1 MRRQR
6 MRGRASTLALVLA
19 CALLGACAMLAACAG
34 QGIEVK
40 PRGQTVISVG
50 TGSR

>member
-1 MRRQR
+1 MNARRGPR
-6 MRGRASTLALVLA
+6 RRVRGLAVGVALLLV
-19 CALLGACAMLAACAG
+19 CALLAACAG
-34 QGIEVK
+34 QGVEVR

>member
-1 MRRQR
+1 MRRGKHW
-6 MRGRASTLALVLA
+6 RGRLADVLSLLLC
-19 CALLGACAMLAACAG
+19 CALLAACAG
-34 QGIEVK
+34 QGIEVR

>member
-1 MRRQR
+1 MNARRGPR
-6 MRGRASTLALVLA
+6 RRVRGLAGAVALLLV
-19 CALLGACAMLAACAG
+19 CALLAACAG
-34 QGIEVK
+34 QGVEVR

>member
-1 MRRQR
+1 MRHSRTR
-6 MRGRASTLALVLA
+6 HCALAVPLALLLF
-19 CALLGACAMLAACAG
+19 CALLAACAG
-34 QGIEVK
+34 QGVEVR